1 MYSILS
7 LLTSATSQCCM
18 YTQWEGVLFFGYAS
32 SGQQD
37 FIFCNGTAS
46 VSYDLVNAM
55 TFVNFEIYKRSA
67 SSISVDKGV
76 VITHFN
82 KGVKYT
88 ISTVNKTCEKGPVSS
103 TKMTTYC
110 ASEFQGSKGHP
121 HGQVGGSMAVTNIDI
136 LEGFIYSTIYQ
147 DGSNCM
153 PLFVS
158 GIIKAPGLGIEG
170 AADFLDLQEGIRDPN
185 VFTPPSYCPEQ
196 PSKDNDGDSFFASL
210 LHKKQQK

>member
-1 MYSILS
+1 MAVLLSILLSS
-7 LLTSATSQCCM
+7 LLVLTSATSQCCM

-82 KGVKYT
+82 KGVKYM

-110 ASEFQGSKGHP
+110 AS
-121 HGQVGGSMAVTNIDI
+121 
-136 LEGFIYSTIYQ
+136 

-185 VFTPPSYCPEQ
+185 VFTPPSYCSEQ